1 MPSSAAIWR
10 WDRSPSCSTEFNKPR
25 TIRSFS
31 CSVSSKRSIARPRE
45 VQGGLLTRSQRE
57 RQAQCSYD
65 ERIQAIEILKLF
77 YSKNPRGYCHVVSD
91 TKEGRLRGVLTNRN
105 RGGFWVQTERRRPAW
120 RPEIGGAWGQQRT
133 PVHRMYGSTR
143 QRKTGLRPTSKAR
156 EFRQE

>member
-77 YSKNPRGYCHVVSD
+77 YSKKSSKILSCRFRYERGQIARSAHQQKS
-91 TKEGRLRGVLTNRN
+91 RQ
-105 RGGFWVQTERRRPAW
+105 FWVQTERRRPAW
-120 RPEIGGAWGQQRT
+120 RPEIGGAW
-133 PVHRMYGSTR
+133 
-143 QRKTGLRPTSKAR
+143 
-156 EFRQE
+156 

>member
-1 MPSSAAIWR
+1 M
-10 WDRSPSCSTEFNKPR
+10 NGYKPLKYLNY
-25 TIRSFS
+25 F
-31 CSVSSKRSIARPRE
+31 
-45 VQGGLLTRSQRE
+45 
-57 RQAQCSYD
+57 
-65 ERIQAIEILKLF
+65 ILKN
-77 YSKNPRGYCHVVSD
+77 SGRYCHVVSD